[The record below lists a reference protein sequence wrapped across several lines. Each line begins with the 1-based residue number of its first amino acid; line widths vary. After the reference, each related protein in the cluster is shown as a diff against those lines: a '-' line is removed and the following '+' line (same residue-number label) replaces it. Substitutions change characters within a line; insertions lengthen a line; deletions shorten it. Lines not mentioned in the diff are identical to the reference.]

1 MPMQQVTSTR
11 TWGTRKRSCSGSVT
25 SAPSGLFTIERR
37 SLQITTKQTS
47 ISSYREQLTIKTR
60 TSTGFT
66 STARQIT
73 IRGIPLLVLPQYPSC
88 TSIQNTEYLKFMMA
102 QTSGLT
108 CGIVPKAQT
117 TSSLPTTALRVVP
130 SVSRATVIWTNQSG
144 WWCDRNKLKLKTN
157 RRRCQVS
164 VRCWVTM

>member
-1 MPMQQVTSTR
+1 MQQVTSTR
-11 TWGTRKRSCSGSVT
+11 TWGTGKRSCSGSVT

-47 ISSYREQLTIKTR
+47 ISSCREQLTIKTR
-60 TSTGFT
+60 TSTDFT

-130 SVSRATVIWTNQSG
+130 SVSQATVIWTNQSG
-144 WWCDRNKLKLKTN
+144 WWCDRNKLWLK
-157 RRRCQVS
+157 RHC
-164 VRCWVTM
+164 